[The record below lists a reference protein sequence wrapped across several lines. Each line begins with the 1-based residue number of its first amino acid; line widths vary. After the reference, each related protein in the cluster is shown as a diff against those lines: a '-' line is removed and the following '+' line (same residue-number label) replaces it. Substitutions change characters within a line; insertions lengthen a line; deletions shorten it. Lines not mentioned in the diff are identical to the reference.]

1 MNRVPIKSVTGSGT
15 VEIELSYCEL
25 VNVSPSGNIT
35 LNLTNIIPWRSYALR
50 MKQGAT
56 PYTIAFSQTIK
67 WKGGTAY
74 TATNSAN
81 AIDIVSIF
89 SDGTDLFGTFGDDYS

>member
-15 VEIELSYCEL
+15 VEVQLRYSELI
-25 VNVSPSGNIT
+25 NVAPSGNLT
-35 LNLTNIIPWRSYALR
+35 LNLTNIIPGRSYAFR

-81 AIDIVSIF
+81 AIRI
-89 SDGTDLFGTFGDDYS
+89 L